1 MNRPL
6 MINSFD
12 PAQAHDL
19 DPVIEQLLKRR
30 AKVLGPSY
38 KLFYEKPVHFVRAEG
53 VWMYDSHNTP
63 YLDVYNNVPSVGH
76 CHPHVVEAVSK
87 QMALLNTHTRY
98 LYDTV
103 LTYAEKLIATFPE
116 ELANVMFTC
125 TGSESS
131 DLAVRI
137 ARCHTGNTGIIVTEN
152 AYHGITAA
160 IAEMSPSLGEGVAL
174 GSMVRLVPAPDAY
187 RAGDKDVGDAF
198 AESVEAAIADMLRH
212 GIRPAALSRQ
222 AWGQTLGSA
231 PLMLAVG
238 VTLLSAFGQFTLFS
252 YFAPYFFQTLGLGGG
267 ALSLM
272 FLWFGA
278 FGLAGNVG
286 LSRWIDRIGAPR
298 AVLLT
303 LGAMVLTLLLWPLGQ
318 AGIWQQA
325 LVLVPWALGCF
336 ACNSA
341 QQARLVHLSP
351 ALAPATVALNTSAM
365 YGGQA
370 LGAALGGILIAQG
383 HMLRLHQVGLV
394 VLILAMALSV
404 WAARAQKRS

>member
-1 MNRPL
+1 MTPTISPTDKALPRALWAL
-6 MINSFD
+6 MMGNF
-12 PAQAHDL
+12 
-19 DPVIEQLLKRR
+19 VI
-30 AKVLGPSY
+30 GT
-38 KLFYEKPVHFVRAEG
+38 G
-53 VWMYDSHNTP
+53 VMVVPGTLNDISAS
-63 YLDVYNNVPSVGH
+63 LDVSIPQAG
-76 CHPHVVEAVSK
+76 
-87 QMALLNTHTRY
+87 QL
-98 LYDTV
+98 
-103 LTYAEKLIATFPE
+103 
-116 ELANVMFTC
+116 
-125 TGSESS
+125 
-131 DLAVRI
+131 
-137 ARCHTGNTGIIVTEN
+137 
-152 AYHGITAA
+152 ITAA
-160 IAEMSPSLGEGVAL
+160 AILMGLGAPAFATLVAGWDRRRLLTLSLVWYALLTAICALAPNYATLLPLRVLAVIAPAVFTPQAAASVGLLVSPAQRGRAITFVFLGWSVASVMGMPLSAWIGGTLGWRWAFGLVAL
-174 GSMVRLVPAPDAY
+174 MSLA
-187 RAGDKDVGDAF
+187 
-198 AESVEAAIADMLRH
+198 SAAWVWREMPN

-318 AGIWQQA
+318 AGFWQQA

-370 LGAALGGILIAQG
+370 LGAALGGLLIAQG

>member
-1 MNRPL
+1 MTPTISPTDKALPRSLWAL
-6 MINSFD
+6 MMGNFVIGTGVMVVPGTLNDISTSLNVSI
-12 PAQAHDL
+12 PQAG
-19 DPVIEQLLKRR
+19 QL
-30 AKVLGPSY
+30 
-38 KLFYEKPVHFVRAEG
+38 
-53 VWMYDSHNTP
+53 
-63 YLDVYNNVPSVGH
+63 
-76 CHPHVVEAVSK
+76 
-87 QMALLNTHTRY
+87 
-98 LYDTV
+98 
-103 LTYAEKLIATFPE
+103 
-116 ELANVMFTC
+116 
-125 TGSESS
+125 
-131 DLAVRI
+131 
-137 ARCHTGNTGIIVTEN
+137 
-152 AYHGITAA
+152 ITAA
-160 IAEMSPSLGEGVAL
+160 AILMGLGAPAFATLVAGWDRRRLLTLSLAWYALLTGICALAPNYATLLPLRVLAVIAPAIFTPQAAASVGLLVSPAQRGRAITFVFLGWSVASVMGMPLSAWIGGTLGWRWAFGLVAL
-174 GSMVRLVPAPDAY
+174 MSLA
-187 RAGDKDVGDAF
+187 
-198 AESVEAAIADMLRH
+198 SAAWVWREMPN

-370 LGAALGGILIAQG
+370 LGAALGGLLIAQG

-394 VLILAMALSV
+394 VLVLAMALSV
-404 WAARAQKRS
+404 GAARAQKRS

>member
-1 MNRPL
+1 MTPP
-6 MINSFD
+6 
-12 PAQAHDL
+12 PAQTAL
-19 DPVIEQLLKRR
+19 PRALWALMLGNFVIGTGVMVVPGTLNDISASLNVSIPQAGQL
-30 AKVLGPSY
+30 
-38 KLFYEKPVHFVRAEG
+38 
-53 VWMYDSHNTP
+53 
-63 YLDVYNNVPSVGH
+63 
-76 CHPHVVEAVSK
+76 
-87 QMALLNTHTRY
+87 
-98 LYDTV
+98 
-103 LTYAEKLIATFPE
+103 
-116 ELANVMFTC
+116 
-125 TGSESS
+125 
-131 DLAVRI
+131 
-137 ARCHTGNTGIIVTEN
+137 
-152 AYHGITAA
+152 ITAA
-160 IAEMSPSLGEGVAL
+160 AILMGLGAPAFATLVAGWDRRRLLTLSLLWYALLTGICALAPNYATLLPLRVLAVIAPAVFTPQAAASVGLLVPPHQRGRAITFVFLGWSVASVMGMPLSAWIGGTLGWRWAFGLVAL
-174 GSMVRLVPAPDAY
+174 MSLVSAAWVWREMPD
-187 RAGDKDVGDAF
+187 
-198 AESVEAAIADMLRH
+198 

-231 PLMLAVG
+231 SLMLAVG

-252 YFAPYFFQTLGLGGG
+252 YFAPYFLQTLGLGGA

-278 FGLAGNVG
+278 FGLAGNMG
-286 LSRWIDRIGAPR
+286 LSRWIDRLGAAR

-303 LGAMVLTLLLWPLGQ
+303 LGAMVLSLLLWPLGQ
-318 AGIWQQA
+318 AGVWQQA

-370 LGAALGGILIAQG
+370 LGAALGGLLIAQG

-404 WAARAQKRS
+404 WASRFQKRS

>member
-1 MNRPL
+1 MTTTIPPTDKALPRSLWAL
-6 MINSFD
+6 MMGNFVIGTGVMVVPGTLNDISTSLNVSI
-12 PAQAHDL
+12 PQAG
-19 DPVIEQLLKRR
+19 QL
-30 AKVLGPSY
+30 
-38 KLFYEKPVHFVRAEG
+38 
-53 VWMYDSHNTP
+53 
-63 YLDVYNNVPSVGH
+63 
-76 CHPHVVEAVSK
+76 
-87 QMALLNTHTRY
+87 
-98 LYDTV
+98 
-103 LTYAEKLIATFPE
+103 
-116 ELANVMFTC
+116 
-125 TGSESS
+125 
-131 DLAVRI
+131 
-137 ARCHTGNTGIIVTEN
+137 
-152 AYHGITAA
+152 ITAA
-160 IAEMSPSLGEGVAL
+160 AILMGLG
-174 GSMVRLVPAPDAY
+174 AP
-187 RAGDKDVGDAF
+187 AF
-198 AESVEAAIADMLRH
+198 ATLVAGWDRRRLLTLSLVWYALLTGICALAPNYATLLPLRVLAVIAPAVFTPQAAASVGLLVSPAQRGRAITFVFLGWSVASVMGMPLSAWIGGTLGWRWAFGLVAAMSVVSAAWVWREMPN

-318 AGIWQQA
+318 AGFWQQA

-351 ALAPATVALNTSAM
+351 VLAPATVALNTSAM

-404 WAARAQKRS
+404 WAARKDRGQRLGAVRA